1 MSRLYYKGDIVFL
14 YIKFY
19 DKNGNIAEKVDN
31 PKVRILH
38 SKKGQI
44 YEDLPW
50 TKMNKLMA
58 ENEFFVNYS
67 VPFDS
72 ECGMF
77 DVVYYGEIDGKVAM
91 IVENFHVI
99 EKSQIFSNAIK
110 LYGYVDDISTQIPL
124 VSTSVEIISMDGL
137 YYTQSYTHEN
147 GYWEAYLYP
156 GDYMCSFTKEGYNDQ
171 MTNIQLGN
179 DTNEVQFN
187 NISLESKIAKT
198 NGNGICKVSDSCIL
212 KNGIPLDGLK
222 IDAYNVIDPTT
233 LVATSITDS
242 RGVWEI
248 NLDPGYY
255 FLKMSGTSM
264 DMEFD
269 KTFRLKVNDDLTY
282 DIEDMDNNKAMAQDE
297 ILGPGEGSQTYKDFI
312 SDKNGNPIIDVQVNA
327 YKNGKLI
334 AQTYTD
340 AAGEYE
346 LFLDKGDYTIDIYHP
361 SFKEVP
367 EFKITL

>member
-1 MSRLYYKGDIVFL
+1 MSKLYFKGDIVFL
-14 YIKFY
+14 YVKFF
-19 DKNGNIAEKVDN
+19 DQNGNVAKKVEN

-38 SKKGQI
+38 SKNCNI

-50 TKMNKLMA
+50 TKMNKLMS
-58 ENEFFVNYS
+58 ENEFFVNYPI
-67 VPFDS
+67 PFDS

-77 DVVYYGEIDGKVAM
+77 DIVYHGEIDGKVAT

-99 EKSQIFSNAIK
+99 EKSQTFSNAIK
-110 LYGYVDDISTQIPL
+110 LYGYVDDIANQIPL
-124 VSTSVEIISMDGL
+124 AFANIEIMSMDGL

-156 GDYMCSFTKEGYNDQ
+156 GDYMCSFKRDGYKEQ
-171 MTNIQLGN
+171 VTNIQLGS
-179 DTNEVQFN
+179 DTNEIQFN
-187 NISLESKIAKT
+187 NISLESEIART
-198 NGNGICKVSDSCIL
+198 NGNGLCKISDSVIL

-222 IDAYNVIDPTT
+222 IDAYNIIDPTT
-233 LVATSITDS
+233 LSATCLTNN

-255 FLKMSGTSM
+255 FLKMSGNSM
-264 DMEFD
+264 NMEFD
-269 KTFRLKVNDDLTY
+269 KTFRLKINDDSTY
-282 DIEDMDNNKAMAQDE
+282 DIEDMDNNKAIAQDE
-297 ILGPGEGSQTYKDFI
+297 ILGPGEGSQTYKDII
-312 SDKNGNPIIDVQVNA
+312 SDGRGNPIIDVQVNA

-334 AQTYTD
+334 AQTYTN

-346 LFLDKGDYTIDIYHP
+346 LFLDKGEYTIDIYHP
-361 SFKEVP
+361 SFKEIP